1 VELLLVVA
9 IIGLLM
15 FVVILAINPRRQL
28 TLARNAQR
36 QSNLQAILNAVY
48 QYTIDNGGLP
58 STIPTGIANAKQICQ
73 FTVVDVATC
82 VAAPINGINLRLL
95 SGSYLT
101 AMPVDPTVTTAGT
114 GSRYMIYRSVS
125 DSRIV
130 VTAPAAE
137 LGVTIQVTR

>member
-1 VELLLVVA
+1 
-9 IIGLLM
+9 M
-15 FVVILAINPRRQL
+15 FVVILAINPKRQL
-28 TLARNAQR
+28 AQARNAQR

-48 QYTIDNGGLP
+48 QYTIDKGGLP
-58 STIPTGIANAKQICQ
+58 SAIPTGSANAKQICQ
-73 FTVVDVATC
+73 FSVDAATC
-82 VAAPINGINLRLL
+82 AVAPISGINLQLL

-101 AMPVDPTVTTAGT
+101 AMPSDPTVTTTGT
-114 GSRYMIYRSVS
+114 GSRYIIYRSAT